1 MKKQQVMP
9 GPAQDSHINQ
19 GRGSNLLGV
28 SQYNERLILQLIRR
42 AGNLPKAE
50 IARLTGLSA
59 QTVSVIINR
68 LLSKKLLRK
77 QPLKRTK
84 GRVGQPAM
92 PIALNPNGAFSLGI
106 KIGRS
111 SLDVLLVNFVGEVLQ
126 RISHQYEYPD
136 PDGVFVMIDKD
147 IASLI
152 GAMSKSQKDRIVG
165 IGVAAPSGLGGW
177 KQLVGAPQAIL
188 ERWNH
193 IDIQRRVSE
202 RQALPVWFSNDAAA
216 ACIAELEFG
225 KPLRWKDFLYVF
237 VGTFIGGG
245 IVQNGILNGGSSGNA
260 GAIGSMPIPTVYSGE
275 TIGSGQSSVQL
286 IHCAS
291 RYLLNNRLKKAGFE
305 PDVIIEELGRVN
317 AGQVP
322 VEAVEIF
329 DSWLQKTADAIAVA
343 IVAAVS
349 VMDFKAVVIDGLLP
363 ESQVERLTAAV
374 VRALTQKN
382 MEGLARP
389 EIETGTFGNDARAI
403 GGAVLP
409 FYNNF
414 TPDMNVLLK
423 MGSD

>member
-1 MKKQQVMP
+1 MKDRQVTPERVQVGHM
-9 GPAQDSHINQ
+9 NQ

-42 AGNLPKAE
+42 AGDLPKAE
-50 IARLTGLSA
+50 IARMTGLSA

-68 LLSKKLLRK
+68 LLASKLLRK

-92 PIALNPNGAFSLGI
+92 PIALNPNGAFSLGV

-111 SLDVLLVNFVGEVLQ
+111 SLDILVVNFVGEVLQ
-126 RISHQYEYPD
+126 RISHRYEYPD
-136 PDGVFVMIDKD
+136 PDAIFVTIDEG

-152 GAMSKSQKDRIVG
+152 AAMSKSQVERIVG

-177 KQLVGAPQAIL
+177 QQLTGAPGAIL

-193 IDIQRRVSE
+193 IDIRQRISDG
-202 RQALPVWFSNDAAA
+202 QTLPVWFSNDATA
-216 ACIAELEFG
+216 ACIAELETG
-225 KPLRWKDFLYVF
+225 KPLPWQDFLYVF

-245 IVQNGILNGGSSGNA
+245 TVQNGILNGGSSGNS
-260 GAIGSMPIPTVYSGE
+260 GAIGSMPIPAAFSGE
-275 TIGSGQSSVQL
+275 EADPGGSPVQL

-291 RYLLNNRLKKAGFE
+291 RFLLVNRLKKAGFE
-305 PDVIIEELGRVN
+305 PELVIEELGRDDT
-317 AGQVP
+317 GQVS

-329 DSWLQKTADAIAVA
+329 DAWLQNSADAIAFA

-349 VMDFKAVVIDGLLP
+349 VMDFRAVVIDGLLP
-363 ESQVERLTAAV
+363 RGLVERLTAAV
-374 VRALTQKN
+374 VSALAEQN
-382 MEGLARP
+382 MEGLVCP
-389 EIETGTFGNDARAI
+389 EIEAGTFGNDARAI

-414 TPDMNVLLK
+414 SPDMNVLFK
-423 MGSD
+423 GG